1 MTATSVHERAHTLLD
16 EGRTEA
22 ARALLREAAASGE
35 ASPDTQ
41 MLLAMAE
48 FRLGDFDRARAAAEA
63 VRDAEPDHAKAHY
76 YVGLCDER
84 RGRDDDAVAA
94 FRAALHVRPD
104 CDLARQKLAEHDAVS
119 GGPTRAP
126 DEPPLTE
133 FHLPRSEAEAEHYVE
148 RRAMKER
155 ADLRARWR
163 ALPLPVKILQLVVV
177 LLVLAGFL
185 FVGMQMIGAGPPA
198 GWDAGF
204 DEAPG
209 GDAVPEA
216 EPLR

>member
-1 MTATSVHERAHTLLD
+1 MTATSARERAHTMLD

-22 ARALLREAAASGE
+22 ARDVLREATAEGG
-35 ASPDTQ
+35 ASPETR

-48 FRLGDFDRARAAAEA
+48 FRLGDYDRAQAAAED
-63 VRDAEPDHAKAHY
+63 VLDAAPGHAKAQY
-76 YVGLCDER
+76 YLGLCHER
-84 RGRDDDAVAA
+84 QGRAEDAVAA

-104 CDLARQKLAEHDAVS
+104 CDLARHKLTEHDAVS
-119 GGPTRAP
+119 GGSARAP

-155 ADLRARWR
+155 ADLRARWQ
-163 ALPLPVKILQLVVV
+163 ALPLAAKIFQIVVV
-177 LLVLAGFL
+177 LLVLAGFV
-185 FVGMQMIGAGPPA
+185 FVGVQMIGAGPPA
-198 GWDAGF
+198 GWDDGF
-204 DEAPG
+204 GEAPS
-209 GDAVPEA
+209 GDGVPEA